1 MARSDDW
8 LTKPTGYIG
17 GCFWWESKEEMRH
30 KEEMQR
36 LKNEELRLRQGLPG
50 REVVDIDAIEDVTP
64 KKLKLLPRTILKQIE
79 HYE

>member
-1 MARSDDW
+1 
-8 LTKPTGYIG
+8 
-17 GCFWWESKEEMRH
+17 
-30 KEEMQR
+30 MQR